1 MGIRDVIAKAGHVR
15 PDAFEYKHCRFE
27 LFSACYKTVYP
38 SVCGVFQNCSV
49 KMSSFNAL
57 PELVLS
63 KNCAKYL
70 LARNAG
76 EKALFKKQSWLID
89 KARSKE
95 EKAFGRERER
105 LLQRRQSRMQ
115 EIGQTPQPCERVSVV
130 RKISRTEASETD
142 QWEVQS
148 DTSCYKKQ
156 RRKQGVCLG
165 NSSLWSS
172 DDSLLLS
179 ASSAN
184 QSDTFR
190 QTTMSQQAQE
200 NSPRSLRSLSCVL
213 PPISLQRTS
222 SARK

>member
-1 MGIRDVIAKAGHVR
+1 MS
-15 PDAFEYKHCRFE
+15 AFN
-27 LFSACYKTVYP
+27 S
-38 SVCGVFQNCSV
+38 
-49 KMSSFNAL
+49 L

-76 EKALFKKQSWLID
+76 EKALFNKQTWLID
-89 KARSKE
+89 KAKSKE

-105 LLQRRQSRMQ
+105 LLQRRHSRMQ
-115 EIGQTPQPCERVSVV
+115 EIGQTPQPRERVSVV
-130 RKISRTEASETD
+130 KKISRTEASESD
-142 QWEVQS
+142 KWEVQS
-148 DTSCYKKQ
+148 DTPCYKKP

-184 QSDTFR
+184 QSGTVR
-190 QTTMSQQAQE
+190 QTAMSHQAQE
-200 NSPRSLRSLSCVL
+200 NSPNSLRSLSCVL
-213 PPISLQRTS
+213 PPISLQRTN